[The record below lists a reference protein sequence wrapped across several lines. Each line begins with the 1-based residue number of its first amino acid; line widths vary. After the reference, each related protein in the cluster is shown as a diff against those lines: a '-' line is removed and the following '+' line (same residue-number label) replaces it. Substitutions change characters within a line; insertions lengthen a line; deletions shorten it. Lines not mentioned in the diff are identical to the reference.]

1 VPLGQH
7 TEKYFSSPESTAVLT
22 KFREELAELDKEIEV
37 RNESLDIPY
46 DYLRPSLVENN
57 VAI

>member
-1 VPLGQH
+1 M
-7 TEKYFSSPESTAVLT
+7 LT